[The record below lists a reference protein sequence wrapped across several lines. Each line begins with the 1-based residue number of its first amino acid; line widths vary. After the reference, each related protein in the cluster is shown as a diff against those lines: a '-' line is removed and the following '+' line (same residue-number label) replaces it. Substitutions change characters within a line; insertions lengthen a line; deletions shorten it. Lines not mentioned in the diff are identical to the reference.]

1 MLHFLIMD
9 RLRGHK
15 SLFVYVK

>member
-1 MLHFLIMD
+1 MLHFLIMG